1 MKINEVEDLLN
12 TPRANIRYYEKEG
25 LINISRKENGYRNYS
40 EEDIQRLK
48 KIIILRKLGVSV
60 EQIKDLLSGDAE
72 LSQVLEDTIVK
83 LEKQVEELKGAIE
96 VSKEIKNS
104 AVSTEALDENY
115 YWTIISEKED
125 KGFGFPDTLQDFIS
139 IELDIFN
146 TMWKNVFLLNLKKI
160 YERLGYKKAFIII
173 FTILVVRGLSRKFLW
188 HGNFW
193 EGFLYPIEIFLIAS
207 AIILPIIL
215 LGKKY
220 PKVARVIFMVIFIAG
235 CIFLIGVVLFL
246 MIGIILGIIEEN
258 GDDSFS
264 KENYAIAA
272 RWENYRSK

>member
-25 LINISRKENGYRNYS
+25 LINISRKEKGYRNYS
-40 EEDIQRLK
+40 EDDIQRLK

-125 KGFGFPDTLQDFIS
+125 KGFGFPDTLQDFLS

-246 MIGIILGIIEEN
+246 MIGIILGIIEEK
-258 GDDSFS
+258 GI
-264 KENYAIAA
+264 E
-272 RWENYRSK
+272 

>member
-72 LSQVLEDTIVK
+72 LSQVLEDTIVQ

-125 KGFGFPDTLQDFIS
+125 KGFGFPDTLQDFLS

-246 MIGIILGIIEEN
+246 VVGIILGIVEEK
-258 GDDSFS
+258 G
-264 KENYAIAA
+264 I
-272 RWENYRSK
+272 R

>member
-1 MKINEVEDLLN
+1 MKINEAEDLLN

-40 EEDIQRLK
+40 EVDIQRLK

-72 LSQVLEDTIVK
+72 LSQVLEDTIVQ

-104 AVSTEALDENY
+104 AVNTEELDENY

-125 KGFGFPDTLQDFIS
+125 KGFGFPDTLQDFLS

-188 HGNFW
+188 QGNFW
-193 EGFLYPIEIFLIAS
+193 EGFLYPVELFLIAS

-220 PKVARVIFMVIFIAG
+220 PKVAKAIITVIFFGG
-235 CIFLIGVVLFL
+235 CVFLISVVLFL
-246 MIGIILGIIEEN
+246 MIGIILGIIEEK
-258 GDDSFS
+258 GI
-264 KENYAIAA
+264 E
-272 RWENYRSK
+272 

>member
-246 MIGIILGIIEEN
+246 IIGIILGIVEEKGIE
-258 GDDSFS
+258 
-264 KENYAIAA
+264 
-272 RWENYRSK
+272 

>member
-48 KIIILRKLGVSV
+48 KIIVLRKLGVPV
-60 EQIKDLLSGDAE
+60 GKIKDLLSGGVE
-72 LSQVLEDTIVK
+72 LSQVLEDTIIE

-104 AVSTEALDENY
+104 TVKIEELDENY
-115 YWTIISEKED
+115 YWDIITEKAES
-125 KGFGFPDTLQDFIS
+125 GLGFPDTLQDFLS

-146 TMWKNVFLLNLKKI
+146 TMWKKCFLLNFKKI

-173 FTILVVRGLSRKFLW
+173 FVILVVRGLSRKFLW
-188 HGNFW
+188 QGNFW
-193 EGFLYPIEIFLIAS
+193 EGYLYPVEIFLIAS
-207 AIILPIIL
+207 AIILPIFI

-220 PKVARVIFMVIFIAG
+220 PKVAKAIFTVIFFAG
-235 CIFLIGVVLFL
+235 CIFLIGVILFL
-246 MIGIILGIIEEN
+246 ITGIILGVVEEK
-258 GDDSFS
+258 GLS
-264 KENYAIAA
+264 K
-272 RWENYRSK
+272 

>member
-72 LSQVLEDTIVK
+72 LPQVLEDTIVQ
-83 LEKQVEELKGAIE
+83 LEKQLEELKGAIE

-104 AVSTEALDENY
+104 AVSTEELDENY
-115 YWTIISEKED
+115 YWTIISEKEES
-125 KGFGFPDTLQDFIS
+125 GFGFPDTLQDFLS

-146 TMWKNVFLLNLKKI
+146 TMWKKCFLLNFKKI
-160 YERLGYKKAFIII
+160 YERVGYKKAFIII
-173 FTILVVRGLSRKFLW
+173 FVILVVRGLSKKFLW
-188 HGNFW
+188 QGNFG

-246 MIGIILGIIEEN
+246 VVGIILGIVEEK
-258 GDDSFS
+258 G
-264 KENYAIAA
+264 I
-272 RWENYRSK
+272 R